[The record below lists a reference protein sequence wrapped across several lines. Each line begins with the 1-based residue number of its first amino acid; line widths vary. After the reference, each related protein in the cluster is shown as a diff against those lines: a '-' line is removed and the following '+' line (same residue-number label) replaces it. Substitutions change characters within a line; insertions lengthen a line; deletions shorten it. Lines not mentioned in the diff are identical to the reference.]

1 MGNRLGAGAVKA
13 GMAGRRRRAGLAVAA
28 VALLFGAVSS
38 CGSAAG
44 YDMRGCGATSALVAH
59 QLLWRHRLAS
69 GWAYLIGQRIR
80 PLITAQLVA
89 IADGMTGR

>member
-1 MGNRLGAGAVKA
+1 
-13 GMAGRRRRAGLAVAA
+13 LAVAA
-28 VALLFGAVSS
+28 VALLLGAVSS

-44 YDMRGCGATSALVAH
+44 MTEGDAPPTTSALVAH